1 MVGILFA
8 CIAFKGRHWS
18 KATKA
23 LEEISPVERTKTL
36 DLFRVLV
43 TNSYT
48 EEISE
53 WLFESWKSV

>member
-23 LEEISPVERTKTL
+23 LEEIGHIERANTL
-36 DLFRVLV
+36 ELFRVLV
-43 TNSYT
+43 TNSHT
-48 EEISE
+48 EEISK